1 MSSGSD
7 PVSKEITKDHWTVHD
22 IEELKEK
29 FSDWLDDTVERLGG
43 ELEVSGRVDGDQKLH
58 LKFHDVVLSNPN
70 DTGDEQDLYL
80 TIERVEIPDA
90 EDQ

>member
-1 MSSGSD
+1 MCCGSD
-7 PVSKEITKDHWTVHD
+7 DMGQNTEDHKVYKNID
-22 IEELKEK
+22 ELKEQ
-29 FSDWLDDTVERLGG
+29 FCDWLDDTVERLGG
-43 ELEVSGRVDGDQKLH
+43 EPEVGGRVDGDQKFH
-58 LKFHDVVLSNPN
+58 LKFHDIVLSNPN